1 MKPPQT
7 RICVAAAR
15 RCRARE
21 AGRLQP
27 VGFLRD
33 RRAGAA
39 VDFALTLFPF
49 LMVLLVMINSALILL
64 AGQVLQT
71 AATSA
76 GRLILTG
83 QAQNANYT
91 AAQFKTNVCASLTVM
106 FNCTSNLYLD
116 IESTSTSSFSNI
128 SLANPTNANGT
139 LNTSGFGYSLGNP
152 GDLVIVRL
160 IYQWPIAA
168 SGLVGAVMNPISPT
182 NYTLVATVAFRNE
195 PYTAGP

>member
-1 MKPPQT
+1 MKPRQT
-7 RICVAAAR
+7 RTCTGALR
-15 RCRARE
+15 RGGACER
-21 AGRLQP
+21 GRSRP
-27 VGFLRD
+27 VRFLRD

-49 LMVLLVMINSALILL
+49 LMVLMVMINSALILL

-76 GRLILTG
+76 GRLVLTG

-91 AAQFKTNVCASLTVM
+91 AAQFKNTICASLTVM
-106 FNCTSNLYLD
+106 FNCANNLYVD
-116 IESTSTSSFSNI
+116 VESTSTSSFSSIN
-128 SLANPTNANGT
+128 LANPTNANGT
-139 LNTSGFGYSLGNP
+139 LNTAGFGYSMGNP

-160 IYQWPIAA
+160 IYQWPITG
-168 SGLVGAVMNPISPT
+168 SGLVGALMNPISPT

-195 PYTAGP
+195 PYTPSA